1 MSFFHNNILIG
12 ASGGSDPIYVDD
24 VFSTF
29 LYAGNDTARSIV
41 NGIDLSGEGGLVWTK
56 ARNANAQN
64 TFYDTERGTNN
75 GISSNTQNA
84 QSAFGSGT
92 LNAFNSN
99 GFTLGTSGVSNDSAE
114 NYCSWTFRKC
124 PGFFDVVTW
133 TGNGTSGRTISHNLG
148 SVPGS
153 IWVKRTSASDN
164 WWVYHRSV
172 GNTKY
177 LYLNNN
183 GIGYTGS
190 EAWNNTTP
198 TDSVFTVGNDTA
210 VNSNG
215 ETYVAYLFAH
225 DDQSF
230 GDDGDEAI
238 IKCGSYTG
246 NGSASGPTVD
256 LGFEPQ
262 WLLIKSYSLSGYA
275 WGIFD
280 NMRGIV
286 DGGNDP
292 YLMTNLSSAE
302 DTSFNGLKLTSTGFQ
317 LETSQDFLNSSGD
330 SYLYIAIRR
339 PHQPP
344 EAGTEVIANKLIAGS
359 SSTQTV
365 SVSGSGVTDMT
376 IIKNVTSNSYS
387 WITGSRLLGPR
398 TYKLNSTVAGTT
410 GTFGTSVNVWDQMTG
425 TELNYDGDV
434 NRNGFFY
441 MHWQFTRKPGVFD
454 VVAYQ
459 GTSGAQDVSHNLG
472 VTPEMIWVKKHSEDS
487 YYSATVYSGATGNM
501 HLGENYYRGYT
512 SSNAVV
518 HANVNASTFRVPSG
532 NIDTNDNGEDMIAY
546 LFASKSGISKVGTY
560 SGTGSDVNVDC
571 GFTSGARFVLVKRT
585 DQNGDW
591 YVFDTERG
599 INSGNDSYI
608 NFNNDQVPVT
618 NQDYIDPLNAGFTI
632 TSSAPADLNASGG
645 TYLFL
650 AIA

>member
-339 PHQPP
+339 PHKPP
-344 EAGTEVIANKLIAGS
+344 EDGTDVL
-359 SSTQTV
+359 
-365 SVSGSGVTDMT
+365 D
-376 IIKNVTSNSYS
+376 IKQ
-387 WITGSRLLGPR
+387 
-398 TYKLNSTVAGTT
+398 TT
-410 GTFGTSVNVWDQMTG
+410 GNNV
-425 TELNYDGDV
+425 DG
-434 NRNGFFY
+434 R
-441 MHWQFTRKPGVFD
+441 HIT
-454 VVAYQ
+454 
-459 GTSGAQDVSHNLG
+459 GTSG
-472 VTPEMIWVKKHSEDS
+472 
-487 YYSATVYSGATGNM
+487 
-501 HLGENYYRGYT
+501 
-512 SSNAVV
+512 SSPTDL
-518 HANVNASTFRVPSG
+518 HF
-532 NIDTNDNGEDMIAY
+532 I
-546 LFASKSGISKVGTY
+546 
-560 SGTGSDVNVDC
+560 
-571 GFTSGARFVLVKRT
+571 KRT
-585 DQNGDW
+585 SAGEPAYISSRLQ
-591 YVFDTERG
+591 
-599 INSGNDSYI
+599 GNLT
-608 NFNNDQVPVT
+608 F
-618 NQDYIDPLNAGFTI
+618 
-632 TSSAPADLNASGG
+632 
-645 TYLFL
+645 
-650 AIA
+650 